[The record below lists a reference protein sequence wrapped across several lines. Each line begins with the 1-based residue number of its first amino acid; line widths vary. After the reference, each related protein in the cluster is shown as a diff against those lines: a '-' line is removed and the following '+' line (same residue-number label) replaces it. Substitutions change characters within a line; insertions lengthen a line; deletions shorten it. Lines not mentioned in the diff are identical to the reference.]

1 METSNILTHGT
12 SAQPRN
18 CAGNLP
24 QPETGGFTITSVLY
38 APLKRAQRDSGAKT
52 AKRDVF
58 PRVNR
63 KNASGT
69 FSARCMTMHETEWR
83 SVWTRPLSLRLIFGC
98 FRPPAS
104 FFRLLLVAR
113 SSTVTVPASQCW
125 IQHRS
130 TVSSTP
136 PIKSGT
142 VSSTVK
148 GKSSHNPAP

>member
-1 METSNILTHGT
+1 M
-12 SAQPRN
+12 
-18 CAGNLP
+18 
-24 QPETGGFTITSVLY
+24 Y
-38 APLKRAQRDSGAKT
+38 APLKRSQTLSDAKT
-52 AKRDVF
+52 VKRDVF

-83 SVWTRPLSLRLIFGC
+83 SVWARPVSQRLIFGC

-136 PIKSGT
+136 PHKIRHCKQHRKGKIQPQSSTITGT
-142 VSSTVK
+142 VTVPDPATIRHRCGAAYG
-148 GKSSHNPAP
+148 GKT